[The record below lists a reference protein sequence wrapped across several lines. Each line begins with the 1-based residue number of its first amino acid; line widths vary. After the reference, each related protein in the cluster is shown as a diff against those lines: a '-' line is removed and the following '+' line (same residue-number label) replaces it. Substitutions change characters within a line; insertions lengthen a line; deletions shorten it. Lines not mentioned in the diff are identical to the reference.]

1 MQLPPPNPTMMA
13 LKQNA
18 APANASLTKAAEDF
32 EASVLADLLQPMFAA
47 LDADGLGGGGSG
59 EKMFRPMLVDHYA
72 RAIARTGGVGIA
84 RMLSEDIARLQSAE
98 LPAGAPNAP
107 AR

>member
-1 MQLPPPNPTMMA
+1 MQLPPTHPAMMA

-18 APANASLTKAAEDF
+18 APANATLSKAAEDF

-84 RMLSEDIARLQSAE
+84 RMLSEDIAKLQSAE
-98 LPAGAPNAP
+98 VPAGAPHAP